1 MNYEII
7 LKKHK
12 IMEIELLSVTLL
24 VLQTAYQFLHVHR
37 K

>member
-1 MNYEII
+1 MNIDV
-7 LKKHK
+7 LKKQLHV
-12 IMEIELLSVTLL
+12 MEIELLSVTLL